1 MTMGR
6 VGVRC
11 MSIVRVFCTGG
22 VLLGRDDIDFGSGDA
37 AAAHLAHF
45 KTGADVERGG
55 CFGKEVKGDA
65 GIDEGAEE
73 HVAAYAG
80 KTF

>member
-1 MTMGR
+1 
-6 VGVRC
+6 VL
-11 MSIVRVFCTGG
+11 CTCC
-22 VLLGRDDIDFGSGDA
+22 VLFRGDDIDLGSGDA